1 MGIRRHIEHGA
12 IALFALGTGLLCA
25 ALLNLPADAGEEA
38 ALEAEEP
45 AVEVEEAA
53 AEAEPAAAEAEE
65 PEPAEELPVSSFPE
79 IWGYVIS
86 GQEDRYRSGMPLSD
100 IGFFG
105 AEANIYGELIGVPK
119 PQALRER
126 GFNGR
131 LHLVAVCNGQALS
144 HAVLSPGPV
153 REKFTADLLAA
164 SRAFDG
170 LQIDFENVPAR
181 DGDLFRSFLAELRD
195 GLGGKPFSIAIRALV
210 RNSDSV
216 YDYNRIKGLVDRML
230 VMAYDEHWSNSAP
243 GPIASM
249 AWCRSV
255 ADYALRTIGSEKLI
269 MGLPFYG
276 RTWGDISTNSAYI
289 HSSIER
295 IKAEQGISAVERDSD
310 IPHFSYQTTVTI
322 SAYYEDERSIARRLA
337 LYASMGVRAAGF
349 WRVGQESPL
358 VWDYM
363 RLHE

>member
-1 MGIRRHIEHGA
+1 MRVRVIVEYVMLIV
-12 IALFALGTGLLCA
+12 FALGIAMLCFTSV
-25 ALLNLPADAGEEA
+25 NADASEEMRA
-38 ALEAEEP
+38 PVLPETDIVFLNASDVIEDVSEGTPDDVEP
-45 AVEVEEAA
+45 
-53 AEAEPAAAEAEE
+53 
-65 PEPAEELPVSSFPE
+65 LPISAFPE

-86 GQEDRYRSGMPLSD
+86 GQEDRYRADMPISD

-105 AEANIYGELIGVPK
+105 AEANIYGELISVPD
-119 PQALRER
+119 PRVLRNR
-126 GFNGR
+126 GFTGR
-131 LHLVAVCNGQALS
+131 LHLVAVCSGQALS

-153 REKFTADLLAA
+153 RQKFTADLLAA
-164 SRAFDG
+164 ARAFDG

-181 DGDLFRSFLAELRD
+181 DGPNFRSFLEDLRS
-195 GLGGKPFSIAIRALV
+195 GLGNKLFTIAIRALV
-210 RNSDSV
+210 RNSDPV
-216 YDYNRIKGLVDRML
+216 YDYNRIKGMMDRML

-255 ADYALRTIGSEKLI
+255 ATYALQNIGPEKLV

-276 RTWGDISTNSAYI
+276 RTWGDITTNSAYI

-295 IKAEQGISAVERDSD
+295 IKAEQGITAVQWDHD

-322 SAYYEDERSIARRLA
+322 NAYYEDERSIARRLDM
-337 LYASMGVRAAGF
+337 YHSMGVRAVGF

-358 VWDYM
+358 VWNQM
-363 RLHE
+363 KLEN